1 MPSIDV
7 PGRDHRCLQAS
18 RTARIPPQVWRH
30 CRLASC
36 TETTWPAGGQPG
48 KIRIRNR
55 DRTELLL
62 EKHLLASHRSPLFE
76 HASLGSGSQAAKR
89 IHRTVQSQK
98 RLKNGGQ
105 QEHSR
110 SYVLIFIEIN
120 RHFRATAEGNT
131 RVRIHP
137 ADTRAALNIY
147 NAFDLR

>member
-1 MPSIDV
+1 MPWIDV
-7 PGRDHRCLQAS
+7 PGRNHHCWRAS
-18 RTARIPPQVWRH
+18 RTARIPLQAWQH
-30 CRLASC
+30 CRLASG
-36 TETTWPAGGQPG
+36 TETTWLAAVQPG

-76 HASLGSGSQAAKR
+76 HASLGSRSQAAKG

-105 QEHSR
+105 QEHSG

-120 RHFRATAEGNT
+120 GHFRATTEGNT
-131 RVRIHP
+131 RIRIHS
-137 ADTRAALNIY
+137 ADTGAA
-147 NAFDLR
+147 